1 MTMGSGDGEM
11 EFIPPRWTL
20 YMLRAADGRL
30 YTGITTDLQR
40 RVSEH
45 RLGGRLGAKALRG
58 KAPLK
63 IVFTCPFADRSA
75 ASVAEYRIKQLSR
88 AAKERL
94 LSGDITLQSL
104 LNKGSE

>member
-1 MTMGSGDGEM
+1 MTMECRGGEVTVT
-11 EFIPPRWTL
+11 PPGWTL

-63 IVFTCPFADRSA
+63 VVFTCPFADRSA

-88 AAKERL
+88 ATKERL

-104 LNKGSE
+104 LEDEG